1 MKKSTPA
8 TLPLIKSLDLPRR
21 LVFHAWPHDI
31 TANSS
36 PGTASDRWITPPS
49 GGSSSRF
56 LGLRFPGVSCSAV
69 AINQKLIHTMKTLC
83 AMLSVVLLTLTTVI
97 VPQVT
102 AQTSPSVAKDS
113 RCFEMRTY
121 YAAPGKFEAMNARFR
136 DHTCKLFKKHGME
149 LIGFWIP
156 QDQDKGAENTMVY
169 ILAHKSREEAK
180 KSWAAFSSDPDWKK
194 ARDES
199 EVNGKLVDKVESVY
213 LNATDYSPMK

>member
-1 MKKSTPA
+1 MK
-8 TLPLIKSLDLPRR
+8 
-21 LVFHAWPHDI
+21 
-31 TANSS
+31 
-36 PGTASDRWITPPS
+36 
-49 GGSSSRF
+49 
-56 LGLRFPGVSCSAV
+56 
-69 AINQKLIHTMKTLC
+69 TMKTLS
-83 AMLSVVLLTLTTVI
+83 AILTLGVFALTMLVA
-97 VPQVT
+97 PQAV

-156 QDQDKGAENTMVY
+156 QDKDKGAENTMVY

-180 KSWAAFSSDPDWKK
+180 KSWAAFINDPEWKK

-213 LNATDYSPMK
+213 LSATDYSPMK